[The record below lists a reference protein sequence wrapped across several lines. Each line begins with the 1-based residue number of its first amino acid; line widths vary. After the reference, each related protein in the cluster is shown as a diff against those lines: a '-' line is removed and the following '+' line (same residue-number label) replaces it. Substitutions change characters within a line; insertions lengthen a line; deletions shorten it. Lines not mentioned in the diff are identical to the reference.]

1 MSNIA
6 NYETPGLCSYMEKW
20 SRQQQ
25 TKWNNF
31 VEAPEITQ
39 VSGATEPSPN
49 QEQKHTHTKKSRKVC
64 VVFFFLLILAS
75 IPSSVQHSLNY
86 WEEAIQL
93 HVSPSK
99 WKERIGAS
107 LQCLACLGLHEGF
120 ISVLPDV
127 EFRQEWKHSFSISG
141 WRQLKQ

>member
-1 MSNIA
+1 MKLQAFVPTWKNEVDSNRLSGI
-6 NYETPGLCSYMEKW
+6 TSWK
-20 SRQQQ
+20 RQ
-25 TKWNNF
+25 KSLKF
-31 VEAPEITQ
+31 PEQLNQ
-39 VSGATEPSPN
+39 VPIKN
-49 QEQKHTHTKKSRKVC
+49 KNTHTQKKVEKFVWF
-64 VVFFFLLILAS
+64 FFFLLILAS

-127 EFRQEWKHSFSISG
+127 EFRQE
-141 WRQLKQ
+141 